1 MVMRFDV
8 YLGETTMLKLKSVC
22 CIIAMMCFSISPT
35 MAHVTDI
42 VHQHGFAAGAMHP
55 LAGLDHILGMMA
67 IGLWAGY
74 VGGNARWAWPL
85 AFVGFAGLGAFV
97 GYSGVDI
104 QALEILIAASV
115 IALGILLFA
124 GMQIAA
130 VSGVLISGTAGFIH
144 GYSHGVEMPSGVG
157 VASFFAGFLLATAFL
172 HGTGFFI
179 SLRLNDVLRRLVGGL
194 VAACGAYLLFLAV

>member
-85 AFVGFAGLGAFV
+85 AFVGFAGFGALA
-97 GYSGVDI
+97 GYAGVEI
-104 QALEILIAASV
+104 QALEILVAASV
-115 IALGILLFA
+115 VTLGFLLFA
-124 GMQIAA
+124 GMQISAL
-130 VSGVLISGTAGFIH
+130 SGALISGAAGFVH
-144 GYSHGVEMPSGVG
+144 GYAHGVEMPSDVG
-157 VASFFAGFLLATAFL
+157 VALFFAGFLLATALL
-172 HGTGFFI
+172 HGVGLLVSPQLNGYLRQLAGGF
-179 SLRLNDVLRRLVGGL
+179 
-194 VAACGAYLLFLAV
+194 VAACGSYLLLLAF